1 MIAAG
6 AGPESTSANYT
17 RAMKKTSGRAAFLQI
32 LVDEGVTHLFGNPG
46 TTELAIMEVVPDF
59 PQLEFVLGLQES
71 VVVAMADGFCR
82 GSGRLAAANVHV
94 MPGLGNAMGALYN
107 ARFSGS
113 PVILT
118 AGQQEQGHGLLEP
131 MLYEPLVPVAQ
142 PLVKWAVEVTRAADL
157 PRIIHRAAKI
167 ALTPPTGPV
176 FLSLPGDVLDE
187 TLELELGK
195 PVRVDAAARP
205 SDVALSRV
213 AKMLLE
219 SKRPAILAGHELA
232 TRDAFGEASELAELL
247 GAAVFQ
253 SSIPYSAQFP
263 SEHPAFMGALTRV
276 QKQVR
281 STLEPYDLLL
291 CLGADLLRM
300 SVYSPVEPLPEN
312 LPVIHVSERSAEL
325 GKNYRTELA
334 IQADVKETLRV
345 LIQAMRQRWTPKQ
358 KLAARERLAELE
370 RSNWAAQRNQARVE
384 AMQAAEA
391 SPIDPKYL
399 MLRFAEALPKDAV
412 VVDEG
417 LVSSNSLLKVLPLR
431 DRQSYY
437 GLASGGLG
445 FAVPGAVGLS
455 LALPGRPIAVMV
467 GDGSAMYSI
476 QGLWTAAHLKLPI
489 TYVIANNRS
498 YRIIKERLV
507 GFRKTDKFTGMDL
520 RDPEIDF
527 VALATS
533 MGLSARRVSD
543 PQEVSGALKDSMKLG
558 QPSLLDIRVAD
569 GFGS

>member
-1 MIAAG
+1 MG
-6 AGPESTSANYT
+6 TT
-17 RAMKKTSGRAAFLQI
+17 GRRAFLQLLI
-32 LVDEGVTHLFGNPG
+32 DEGVTRLFGNPG

-82 GSGRLAAANVHV
+82 ASGRLAAANVHV

-157 PRIIHRAAKI
+157 PRIVHRAAKT

-187 TLELELGK
+187 ALELDLGR
-195 PVRVDAAARP
+195 PVRVEAAARP
-205 SDVALSRV
+205 ADATLQR
-213 AKMLLE
+213 LLE
-219 SKRPAILAGHELA
+219 MISKARSPAILAGHELA
-232 TRDAFGEASELAELL
+232 LRDAFGEAAELAELL
-247 GAAVFQ
+247 GAAVYG

-263 SEHPAFMGALTRV
+263 SEHPAFMGTFTRA

-281 STLEPYDLLL
+281 ATLEPHDLLI

-312 LPVIHVSERSAEL
+312 LPVIHVSERAHEL
-325 GKNYRTELA
+325 GKNYRTDLA
-334 IQADVKETLRV
+334 VQADVKQTLLALLPLLRARADR
-345 LIQAMRQRWTPKQ
+345 QA
-358 KLAARERLAELE
+358 AANRIDELK
-370 RSNWAAQRNQARVE
+370 RRNWSAQRDQARVE
-384 AMQAAEA
+384 AMLAAET
-391 SPIDPKYL
+391 SPIDPQYL
-399 MLRFAEALPKDAV
+399 SLRFTETLPRDAV

-417 LVSSNSLLKVLPLR
+417 LVSTYSLPKLLAARGPK
-431 DRQSYY
+431 DYY

-445 FAVPGAVGLS
+445 FAVPGAVGIS
-455 LALPGRPIAVMV
+455 MALPGRPIAVIV
-467 GDGSAMYSI
+467 GDGSAMYGI
-476 QGLWTAAHLKLPI
+476 QGLWTAARHRLPI
-489 TYVIANNRS
+489 TYVVANNRG

-507 GFRKTDKFTGMDL
+507 SFRKSERFVGMDL
-520 RDPEIDF
+520 RDPDIDF
-527 VALATS
+527 VALAAS
-533 MGLSARRVSD
+533 LGVAARRVSD
-543 PQEVSGALKDSMKLG
+543 PADVAPALREGFASGRPNLIDV
-558 QPSLLDIRVAD
+558 RVAD
-569 GFGS
+569 GFGG

>member
-1 MIAAG
+1 
-6 AGPESTSANYT
+6 
-17 RAMKKTSGRAAFLQI
+17 MKKTTGRAAFLQ
-32 LVDEGVTHLFGNPG
+32 LLADEGVTHLFGNPG
-46 TTELAIMEVVPDF
+46 TTELAIMEAVPDF
-59 PQLEFVLGLQES
+59 PQLKFVLGLQEAS
-71 VVVAMADGFCR
+71 VVAMADGYCR

-107 ARFSGS
+107 AKFSGS

-131 MLYEPLVPVAQ
+131 MLYEPLVPVAS

-157 PRIIHRAAKI
+157 PRILHRAAKI

-187 TLELELGK
+187 SLELDMGR

-205 SDVALSRV
+205 SDG
-213 AKMLLE
+213 MLFKITELLLKAR
-219 SKRPAILAGHELA
+219 SPAILAGHELA

-281 STLEPYDLLL
+281 ATLEPYDLLL

-312 LPVIHVSERSAEL
+312 LPVIHISERSAEL
-325 GKNYRTELA
+325 GKNYRTDLA
-334 IQADVKETLRV
+334 IHADVKETLRV
-345 LIQAMRQRWTPKQ
+345 LIQALRQR
-358 KLAARERLAELE
+358 LAPNYKAGAQQRLAEIKPK
-370 RSNWAAQRNQARVE
+370 NWSAQRDQARVE
-384 AMQAAEA
+384 AMEAAET
-391 SPIDPKYL
+391 SPVDPRYL

-455 LALPGRPIAVMV
+455 LALPGRPVAVMV
-467 GDGSAMYSI
+467 GDGSAMYAI
-476 QGLWTAAHLKLPI
+476 QGLWSAAHLGLPI

-507 GFRKTDKFTGMDL
+507 SFRKTDKFTGMDL

-527 VALATS
+527 VALAQS
-533 MGLSARRVSD
+533 MGLPARRISD

-558 QPSLLDIRVAD
+558 KPSLLDIRVAD
-569 GFGS
+569 GFGG